1 MGKHGQKCFEIVSG
15 IFSKINCMLENEH
28 IVCISYSTWEGPYTK
43 SVVQL
48 MSLLAI
54 KNKVLFVE
62 YPFTWKD
69 VISTLRGKQKAPV
82 GRMLGFKN
90 RLSVKNTAE
99 NAQVYQWIIP
109 PLLPMNSIQNAMLY
123 SLTLKINTFI
133 YRRSIKKAL
142 RRLKWE
148 NPINIFAYSPIFGE
162 SLSGKLPEKAN
173 IYYCYDGYPT
183 DRRGLKSW
191 EADQRFSKITDGI
204 IVSSDYLKNQK
215 LTYNPKV
222 ATVKNGV
229 DFEVFNQKAKTNINP
244 VETRRK
250 IGYIGSIDQRFD
262 IETVEFSVRNLP
274 DCDFE
279 LIGDIRNIQ
288 VKNTLEQFPN
298 VRFIPPVKPNEVPE
312 RLNQCDVGIIP
323 YLCTEINKNVYPLKI
338 NEYLAVG
345 VPVVITKFANLPE
358 FSEHV
363 AFASSKEEFL
373 NSLNEVLKNDSSEKI
388 NQRIEFA
395 RTNSWKARAELFS
408 KEVSSFIAL
417 KSSEKEMK

>member
-1 MGKHGQKCFEIVSG
+1 
-15 IFSKINCMLENEH
+15 MLENEH

-69 VISTLRGKQKAPV
+69 VVSTLRGKQNAPV
-82 GRMLGFKN
+82 ARMLGLKN
-90 RLSVKNTAE
+90 RLSVKDTTE
-99 NAQVYQWIIP
+99 IAQVNQWVIP
-109 PLLPMNSIQNAMLY
+109 PLLPMNSIQNSMLY
-123 SLTLKINTFI
+123 SLALNINTFI

-142 RRLKWE
+142 RRLNWE

-162 SLSGKLPEKAN
+162 SLSGKLPEKVN

-183 DRRGLKSW
+183 DRRGIKSW
-191 EADQRFSKITDGI
+191 EADQRYSKITDGI
-204 IVSSDYLKNQK
+204 IVTSDYLKDQK
-215 LTYNPKV
+215 LFFNQKV

-229 DFEVFNQKAKTNINP
+229 DFDVFNQKAKTNVNP
-244 VETRRK
+244 AEKRRK
-250 IGYIGSIDQRFD
+250 IVYIGSIDQRFD
-262 IETVEFSVRNLP
+262 IETVEFSVCNLP
-274 DCDFE
+274 DCEFE
-279 LIGDIRNIQ
+279 FIGDVRNTE
-288 VKNTLEQFPN
+288 VKSVLEQFSN
-298 VRFIPPVKPNEVPE
+298 VRFLPPVKPNEVPD

-345 VPVVITKFANLPE
+345 VPVVITRFADLPE

-363 AFASSKEEFL
+363 AFASHKEEFL
-373 NSLNEVLKNDSSEKI
+373 NSLIEVLKSDNSEKI
-388 NQRIEFA
+388 KQRIEFA
-395 RTNSWKARAELFS
+395 RSNSWKARAELFS
-408 KEVSSFIAL
+408 KEVSSFVAM
-417 KSSEKEMK
+417 KSSEKGKK

>member
-1 MGKHGQKCFEIVSG
+1 
-15 IFSKINCMLENEH
+15 MLENEH

-69 VISTLRGKQKAPV
+69 VISTFRGKQKAPV
-82 GRMLGFKN
+82 DRMLGFKN
-90 RLSVKNTAE
+90 RLLVKDTTE
-99 NAQVYQWIIP
+99 KAQVYQWVIP
-109 PLLPMNSIQNAMLY
+109 PLLPMNSIQNSMLY
-123 SLTLKINTFI
+123 SLTLHINTFI

-162 SLSGKLPEKAN
+162 SLSGKLPEKVN

-183 DRRGLKSW
+183 DRRGIKSW
-191 EADQRFSKITDGI
+191 EADQRYSKITDGI
-204 IVSSDYLKNQK
+204 IVTSDYLKDQK
-215 LTYNPKV
+215 LQYNEKV

-229 DFEVFNQKAKTNINP
+229 DFEVFNQKAKTNVNP
-244 VETRRK
+244 VEERRK

-262 IETVEFSVRNLP
+262 IETVEFSVLNLP
-274 DCDFE
+274 DCEFE
-279 LIGDIRNIQ
+279 FIGDVRNAE
-288 VKNTLEQFPN
+288 VKSVLEKFTN
-298 VRFIPPVKPNEVPE
+298 VRFLPPVKPNEVPE

-345 VPVVITKFANLPE
+345 VPVVITRFADLPE

-363 AFASSKEEFL
+363 AFASNKEEFL
-373 NSLNEVLKNDSSEKI
+373 NSLIEVLQSDNSEKI
-388 NQRIEFA
+388 KQRIEFA
-395 RTNSWKARAELFS
+395 RSNSWKARAELFS
-408 KEVSSFIAL
+408 KEVSSFKAM
-417 KSSEKEMK
+417 KSSEKVKK